1 MSSARHIGEVVIL
14 FDCGGLKLKKR
25 DLLLFIIASAF
36 LGVSQS
42 IDSSVF
48 NNFLHDTFNITVS
61 QRTLLEFP
69 RELPGFLVVF
79 VSGALLALGD
89 VRIAAVANILA
100 AVGMMGLGYLS
111 KDFGLMVVW
120 MTVYSMG
127 QHLFLPVSSSIG
139 MNLADKNNMGKILGR
154 INGANTAAFLL
165 TSLGT
170 ALIFRFVKISYPI
183 AYTVGAFS
191 FLCSALLI
199 FNMTPHKEKN
209 AGKRFF
215 VKKEYTLFYWLS
227 ILYGARK
234 QIFITFGPWVLIK
247 VFNQGVTT
255 FAMLGFIIAGIGIFF
270 KPYVGALI
278 DKRGERFVLAS
289 EAILLIVVCMGYAL
303 AGNLGL
309 GIENALYIT
318 AACYILDQLLTAA
331 GMARSTYLKKIAV
344 EASDVS
350 PTLSMG
356 ISMDHVVSM
365 VVPWLGGLVWN
376 VFGYEMVF
384 VLGALIAVTNLF
396 ITRYIKIAEE

>member
-1 MSSARHIGEVVIL
+1 MKRKDLIL
-14 FDCGGLKLKKR
+14 FL
-25 DLLLFIIASAF
+25 IASAF

-48 NNFLHDTFNITVS
+48 NNFLHDTFDITVS
-61 QRTLLEFP
+61 QRTILEFP

-89 VRIAAVANILA
+89 VRIASIANILA
-100 AVGMMGLGYLS
+100 ALGMMGLGYFS
-111 KDFGLMVVW
+111 KSFGVMMIW
-120 MTVYSMG
+120 MTIYSMG
-127 QHLFLPVSSSIG
+127 QHLFLPVSNSIG

-154 INGANTAAFLL
+154 INGVNTAAFLL

-170 ALIFRFVKISYPI
+170 AFVFRFIKVSYPL
-183 AYTVGAFS
+183 AYTVGAIA

-199 FNMTPHKEKN
+199 FNMTPHRTKLN
-209 AGKRFF
+209 GKRLFIR
-215 VKKEYTLFYWLS
+215 KEYSLFYWLS
-227 ILYGARK
+227 VVYGARK

-255 FAMLGFIIAGIGIFF
+255 FAMLGFIVAGIGMFF
-270 KPYVGALI
+270 KPLVGSLI
-278 DKRGERFVLAS
+278 DKKGERFVLAA

-303 AGNLGL
+303 AGRLGL
-309 GIENALYIT
+309 PVETALYIT
-318 AACYILDQLLTAA
+318 AGCYILDQMLTAA

-344 EASDVS
+344 KPEEVS

-356 ISMDHVVSM
+356 ISMDHAVAM

-376 VFGYEMVF
+376 VFGYEVVF
-384 VLGALIAVTNLF
+384 VLGALIACTNLF
-396 ITRYIKIAEE
+396 MTRFISIPQEQQG

>member
-1 MSSARHIGEVVIL
+1 M
-14 FDCGGLKLKKR
+14 DLKQR
-25 DLLLFIIASAF
+25 DLVLFLIASAF

-42 IDSSVF
+42 IDASVF
-48 NNFLHDTFNITVS
+48 NNFLHDTFDITVS
-61 QRTLLEFP
+61 QRTILEFP
-69 RELPGFLVVF
+69 REFPGFLVVF

-111 KDFGLMVVW
+111 KDFGVMMIW

-127 QHLFLPVSSSIG
+127 QHLFLPVSSNIG

-154 INGANTAAFLL
+154 INGVNTAAFLL

-170 ALIFRFVKISYPI
+170 AFVFRFIKVSYPM
-183 AYTVGAFS
+183 AYTIGALS
-191 FLCSALLI
+191 FLCSAILI
-199 FNMTPHKEKN
+199 FNMTPHKVKTS
-209 AGKRFF
+209 GKRFF
-215 VKKEYTLFYWLS
+215 IKKEYTLFYWLS

-255 FAMLGFIIAGIGIFF
+255 FAMLGFIVAGIGIFF
-270 KPYVGALI
+270 KPFVGNLI
-278 DKRGERFVLAS
+278 DRKGERFVLAA
-289 EAILLIVVCMGYAL
+289 EAMLLIVVCMGYAV

-309 GIENALYIT
+309 GIEMALYIT

-331 GMARSTYLKKIAV
+331 GMARSTYLKKTAV
-344 EASDVS
+344 CPEDVS

-384 VLGALIAVTNLF
+384 VLGSLIAVTNLF
-396 ITRYIKIAEE
+396 ITRYIKIVEE

>member
-1 MSSARHIGEVVIL
+1 
-14 FDCGGLKLKKR
+14 
-25 DLLLFIIASAF
+25 
-36 LGVSQS
+36 
-42 IDSSVF
+42 
-48 NNFLHDTFNITVS
+48 
-61 QRTLLEFP
+61 
-69 RELPGFLVVF
+69 
-79 VSGALLALGD
+79 
-89 VRIAAVANILA
+89 
-100 AVGMMGLGYLS
+100 
-111 KDFGLMVVW
+111 
-120 MTVYSMG
+120 
-127 QHLFLPVSSSIG
+127 
-139 MNLADKNNMGKILGR
+139 
-154 INGANTAAFLL
+154 
-165 TSLGT
+165 
-170 ALIFRFVKISYPI
+170 
-183 AYTVGAFS
+183 
-191 FLCSALLI
+191 
-199 FNMTPHKEKN
+199 MTPHKERN

>member
-1 MSSARHIGEVVIL
+1 MYFE
-14 FDCGGLKLKKR
+14 CGGKKLKKR
-25 DLLLFIIASAF
+25 DLVLFLIASAF

-48 NNFLHDTFNITVS
+48 NNFLHDTFNITVT
-61 QRTLLEFP
+61 QRTILEFP
-69 RELPGFLVVF
+69 REFPGFLVVF

-89 VRIAAVANILA
+89 VRIAAIANILA
-100 AVGMMGLGYLS
+100 AAGMMGLGYLS
-111 KDFGLMVVW
+111 KDFGTMMIW

-154 INGANTAAFLL
+154 INGVNTAAFLL

-170 ALIFRFVKISYPI
+170 ALIFRFVKVSYPV
-183 AYTVGAFS
+183 AYTVGAIS
-191 FLCSALLI
+191 FLCSAILI
-199 FNMTPHKEKN
+199 FKMTPHKAKSS
-209 AGKRFF
+209 GKRLF
-215 VKKEYTLFYWLS
+215 VKKEYTLFYFLS

-255 FAMLGFIIAGIGIFF
+255 FAMLGFIIAAIGIFF
-270 KPYVGALI
+270 KPFVGDLI
-278 DKRGERFVLAS
+278 DKKGERFILAA
-289 EAILLIVVCMGYAL
+289 EAILLIAVCMGYAI

-309 GIENALYIT
+309 SLKTALLIT
-318 AACYILDQLLTAA
+318 AACYILDQLLQAA

-344 EASDVS
+344 CPEDVS

-384 VLGALIAVTNLF
+384 VLGALIAAGNLF
-396 ITRYIKIAEE
+396 ITRYIKIAEQPE